1 MENLNL
7 ILPEIFISLS
17 IMFLLVLGVFKKDS
31 SKLTF
36 NISLLILLIASIIT
50 LNETFSINH
59 VTLFNNSVVIDPM
72 SSLMKIITLI
82 GAFLVLVISS
92 AYLKSFK
99 IFKIEYPVLILSSVL
114 GMMVMISSNDLMVF
128 YMGLELQ
135 SLALYVL
142 ATFNR
147 DQLKSSEAGLK
158 YFVLSALSSGLLL
171 YGCSLIYGFSGS
183 TNFNVISSQLN
194 SNEYVLTFGIVFI
207 LVGLAFKSSAVP
219 FHMWAP
225 DVYEGSPTS
234 VTLFFTMVPKIA
246 ALTVFIRFLYVPF
259 LNLIDQWQMIIIFL
273 SIASML
279 FGAIA
284 AANSLSD
291 IYSMGAIPKTALN
304 IICFPTDDLDP
315 ALMNQIFKG
324 ASDKLKEAETALV
337 GGHSIKDDEPKYGLS
352 VTGLCDPAKIWRNN
366 TGKAGDAIILTKAIG
381 SGVLFN
387 QNRKAHLSPELFAP
401 LIENCVRLNRYAKEA
416 IEEFKPNAVTDVTGF
431 GLLGHLR
438 EMLGRHNIS
447 LLFENLR
454 FLPGALDAYKSG
466 MTTGSNESN
475 KAICKDSVRLPKNLS
490 REEKEMLYDTQT
502 SGGLLISIDPS
513 VAEEALAK
521 IIENGDKGARIIGFV
536 EEAESTIPHI
546 NVII

>member
-7 ILPEIFISLS
+7 VLPEIFISLS

-31 SKLTF
+31 SKLIF
-36 NISLLILLIASIIT
+36 NISLLVLLITATIT
-50 LNETFSINH
+50 LNETSNINRT
-59 VTLFNNSVVIDPM
+59 TLFNNSVVIDYM

-92 AYLKSFK
+92 NYLKTFK
-99 IFKIEYPVLILSSVL
+99 IFKIEYPILILSSVL

-128 YMGLELQ
+128 YIGLELQ

-183 TNFNVISSQLN
+183 TNFDVISNQLN
-194 SNEYVLTFGIVFI
+194 STNYVLTFGIVFI
-207 LVGLAFKSSAVP
+207 LVGLAFKISAVP

-284 AANSLSD
+284 AIGQTNIKRLIA
-291 IYSMGAIPKTALN
+291 YSSI
-304 IICFPTDDLDP
+304 
-315 ALMNQIFKG
+315 
-324 ASDKLKEAETALV
+324 
-337 GGHSIKDDEPKYGLS
+337 GHIGYTLAGL
-352 VTGLCDPAKIWRNN
+352 A
-366 TGKAGDAIILTKAIG
+366 
-381 SGVLFN
+381 
-387 QNRKAHLSPELFAP
+387 
-401 LIENCVRLNRYAKEA
+401 
-416 IEEFKPNAVTDVTGF
+416 
-431 GLLGHLR
+431 
-438 EMLGRHNIS
+438 
-447 LLFENLR
+447 
-454 FLPGALDAYKSG
+454 
-466 MTTGSNESN
+466 TGSNEGIQSSIVYITIYVIMN
-475 KAICKDSVRLPKNLS
+475 LAFFSCLLMLKRNNQYYEDIDDLSGLSKNHPLLSLSLLVILFSLAGIPPLAGFFAKFYIFTAVLEQSMYFLAIVGLLS
-490 REEKEMLYDTQT
+490 TVIAAFYYLRIIKIIYFDKEKEKYDDDHSLWLKFSLT
-502 SGGLLISIDPS
+502 
-513 VAEEALAK
+513 
-521 IIENGDKGARIIGFV
+521 F
-536 EEAESTIPHI
+536 STILILLYFIFPSQLIEVVSRI
-546 NVII
+546 NII